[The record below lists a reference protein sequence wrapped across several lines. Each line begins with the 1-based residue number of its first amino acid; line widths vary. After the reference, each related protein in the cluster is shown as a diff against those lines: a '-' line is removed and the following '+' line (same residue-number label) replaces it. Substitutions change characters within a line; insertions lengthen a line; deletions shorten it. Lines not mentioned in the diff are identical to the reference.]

1 MKRTDVI
8 WTLVL
13 FLCKMV
19 ADIKY
24 GKEACGMA
32 RRNSGLN
39 FRKRRRKINI
49 PLLKEILFWVVEIA
63 IVIAIA
69 YVMVSFFG
77 HRTSVVGQA
86 METTLGN
93 GEQIL
98 VNEFVYKLTSPKSGD
113 VVVFLPNGNEKSHYY
128 VRRVIGIPGD
138 TVQIKNGAVY
148 VNGTLYEEKTDV
160 ASIEDAGM
168 AEDEIKLGDGE
179 YFVLGDNRNS
189 SEDSRYANIGNVK
202 EDYIVGKAWFS
213 FKSISHMG
221 FID

>member
-1 MKRTDVI
+1 
-8 WTLVL
+8 
-13 FLCKMV
+13 
-19 ADIKY
+19 
-24 GKEACGMA
+24 MA
-32 RRNSGLN
+32 RRSKGLN
-39 FRKRRRKINI
+39 FRKKKRKLNI
-49 PLLKEILFWVVEIA
+49 PLLREIA
-63 IVIAIA
+63 IWILEIAITVA
-69 YVMVSFFG
+69 IAGVCVYFVGV
-77 HRTSVVGQA
+77 RTTVVGQS
-86 METTLGN
+86 MSDQLQDGDQVLIN
-93 GEQIL
+93 RFI
-98 VNEFVYKLTSPKSGD
+98 YKVSKPKIGD
-113 VVVFLPNGNEKSHYY
+113 VIVFLPNGNEKSHYY